1 MCLFNR
7 PSRLKAG
14 LKGKNF
20 FTGDVLKN
28 GGLGFKIAL
37 IVRRTQYQDSRIVVV
52 GRRFHHQFKHFSPRG
67 NDSRAFYSFVNIETV
82 FCRIEAKGSF

>member
-1 MCLFNR
+1 MFRKMFILMSQVAHSLCQIIVKLIARTMCLFNR

-14 LKGKNF
+14 LRGKNF

-37 IVRRTQYQDSRIVVV
+37 IVRWYTVPGQS
-52 GRRFHHQFKHFSPRG
+52 
-67 NDSRAFYSFVNIETV
+67 YSSGTTISSS
-82 FCRIEAKGSF
+82 I